1 VQALLTLLDDP
12 IAMGLL
18 IASLAAIAGC
28 YGMRWQDK
36 TKGTRQRKTPPA
48 A

>member
-28 YGMRWQDK
+28 YGMRWQGSPRFQCNK
-36 TKGTRQRKTPPA
+36 
-48 A
+48 